1 MPYSSTGKSPT
12 IVETAVASKVPFKA
26 CQVILQDNG
35 TAYYDP
41 STGSSTTDRIVL
53 GSSGNGSGIT
63 DIPTSVYQYKYKEA
77 NTFTISGRTLQ
88 GRTNLMN
95 SDDFLN
101 LSTAGFEKQSDGSY
115 KSTRNIT
122 TSDVIKVDLPPGS
135 YILSAEIK
143 APAASNYRVRAITTT
158 DSYSPANT
166 IHDGTNF
173 IDSTVLF
180 TTSSR
185 VTSIGFNYGQQGLIE
200 FKNMQIVSTNAPTY
214 TTPVALVDDNNATL
228 SIYTDFT
235 GGHGSSVP
243 QKEVTCPYTL
253 RSVRGLA
260 GASVINCDC
269 ISANFKTN
277 KVSYIQNIG
286 VYTYTKADGTKLLNY
301 EVSAGVPRVNLSYA
315 LSAAKAIS
323 ASQSS
328 LSGATSNYGYYC
340 NFSGSTNSIG
350 IQPTGNHIYIRQPL
364 ADFPDLNAFKTWLD
378 STVDD
383 GTPFTVYYTLAEP
396 VTTDITNTEFGKAV
410 LSLKPYADR
419 LSLTISGYGSNTQYA
434 VSVKATSYLSDI
446 PVFLNSGTVATVDDF
461 LLADTLNGVFRINT
475 SLQDYRNAELES
487 AYALMIQTFRTK
499 TSNLAL
505 PYVDQLLLFPT
516 GSGTYTMYSR
526 QVTAPI
532 TGLQDW
538 TLAYDDSEFVRTSK
552 FAGLKYITKA
562 EMDDPNFDMSDGMYY
577 IPEYTISTSFVS
589 DYSVNGTTVTEE
601 ATRDIEIPL
610 NNCLVYKTTRKD
622 VTFNDQ
628 RMHSQNV
635 ARPIFEEEPGYVW
648 VSRWGSDY
656 PDSWNGIT
664 FTTAVAKGS
673 KFSFKVKTETGP
685 NSADEPN
692 FHIRLMPGGQVVDKV
707 IYTDYETVEINVE
720 QESTYFELNIT
731 AGGKFYMKNVKVEIA
746 ANEQILQPQEPS
758 QKHRSYSRQLVDGS
772 YTDWIVAGSGEDD
785 FITYTINIEGN
796 SESSSNSIT
805 ITPPTLITCRYALKN
820 IHSLKIS
827 NPSSDSKAMTFLLA
841 KPSSE
846 SFITSLDLPQNWLI
860 EDGVIPV
867 VSSGN
872 YKFDIKRMQI
882 AALALRPVV
891 KIHKYATKSTS
902 TVADPVV
909 YIGEN

>member
-12 IVETAVASKVPFKA
+12 IVETAVASNVPFKA

-41 STGSSTTDRIVL
+41 STGSSTTDRIML
-53 GSSGNGSGIT
+53 GGSSNGSGIT

-173 IDSTVLF
+173 INSTVLF

-185 VTSIGFNYGQQGLIE
+185 VTSIGFNYKQQGLIE
-200 FKNMQIVSTNAPTY
+200 FKNMQIVSTNAPRY
-214 TTPVALVDDNNATL
+214 NTPVALVDDNNATL
-228 SIYTDFT
+228 SIYTDAT

-301 EVSAGVPRVNLSYA
+301 EVSAGVPRVTLSYA

-350 IQPTGNHIYIRQPL
+350 VQPTGNHIYIRQPL

-538 TLAYDDSEFVRTSK
+538 TLAYDDSEFVRNSK

-622 VTFNDQ
+622 ITFNDQ
-628 RMHSQNV
+628 MMRSQNISTS
-635 ARPIFEEEPGYVW
+635 IFEEEPGCVW
-648 VSRWGSDY
+648 ASLWDSNY
-656 PDSWNGIT
+656 PNAWNGLT
-664 FTTAVAKGS
+664 FTNTVKQGS

-685 NSADEPN
+685 NSEDEPN
-692 FHIRLMPGGQVVDKV
+692 FHIRLMPGGQVIDKV
-707 IYTDYETVEINVE
+707 IHVDYETVEIDVE
-720 QESTYFELNIT
+720 QDSTYFQLNIT
-731 AGGKFYMKNVKVEIA
+731 AGGRFYMKNVKVEIA

-805 ITPPTLITCRYALKN
+805 ITPPTLITCRYVLRN
-820 IHSLKIS
+820 IHSLKILT
-827 NPSSDSKAMTFLLA
+827 PSSDSKAMSFLIT
-841 KPSSE
+841 KSSNQKYT
-846 SFITSLDLPQNWLI
+846 TSLDLPTTWLI

-867 VSSGN
+867 ISTGN
-872 YKFDIKRMQI
+872 YKFDIKRMQM
-882 AALALRPVV
+882 AAFSMRPVV